1 MNKVILVGR
10 ITSKPE
16 LRYSTNNTAITKTNI
31 AVNREY
37 KNKNGEYVAD
47 FIPCVFYNKLAERV
61 CEWVDKGDLVG
72 IAGRYET
79 SSYEKDGKKVYTSY
93 VVVENVYFLSSK
105 KKTENKQNNAKAEMN
120 NLFEEFSNEV
130 ELKEEETELTLPF

>member
-10 ITSKPE
+10 ITAKPE

-37 KNKNGEYVAD
+37 KNKNGEYETD

-72 IAGRYET
+72 ITGRYET
-79 SSYEKDGKKVYTSY
+79 SSYEKDGKKVYTSN
-93 VVVENVYFLSSK
+93 VVVENVYFLSQK
-105 KKTENKQNNAKAEMN
+105 KKTENKKNNKAEMN

-130 ELKEEETELTLPF
+130 ELKEEDLPF

>member
-1 MNKVILVGR
+1 MNKVDLIGR

-37 KNKNGEYVAD
+37 KNKNGEYTSD

-72 IAGRYET
+72 ITGRYET
-79 SSYEKDGKKVYTSY
+79 SSYEKDGKKVYTSN
-93 VVVENVYFLSSK
+93 VVVENVYFLSQK

-130 ELKEEETELTLPF
+130 ELKEEDLPF

>member
-1 MNKVILVGR
+1 MNKVDLIGR
-10 ITSKPE
+10 IAAKPE
-16 LRYSTNNTAITKTNI
+16 LRYNTNNTAITKINI

-37 KNKNGEYVAD
+37 KNKNGEYEAD

-61 CEWVDKGDLVG
+61 CEWADKGDLVG
-72 IAGRYET
+72 ITGRYET
-79 SSYEKDGKKVYTSY
+79 STYEKDGKKVYTSY
-93 VVVENVYFLSSK
+93 VVVEKVYFLSQK

-130 ELKEEETELTLPF
+130 ELKEEDLPF